1 MWIEKRGKAFR
12 AFERYKNPFN
22 GKLSKVSVKMPR
34 NTPQERTK
42 AQRRL
47 DVLVAEKT
55 NIVPD
60 KIYLSQLSKF
70 YLRDVELKCKK
81 STYLRN
87 KSACNTFEKLLG
99 DVELNGLNA
108 RYVRKKFLQG
118 KMQYNEYV
126 GRFKTLIRW
135 GYRNDFLEDISFID
149 KLDRVPE
156 KTKRE
161 KVQDKF
167 LERDECNKLI
177 DGMKNEKWK
186 LLTKF
191 LVLSGCRIGE
201 ALALEESDLD
211 FDNRSISIS
220 KTVNPAT
227 KEVTTA
233 KTLASEDSISMQDE
247 LDIVCHDI
255 LELKKRTPHLPTER
269 LFFDSEYAA
278 YLKYL
283 RVTGEK
289 ILHRHITPHIF
300 RHTHAALLCEND
312 KSYDYIQRRLRH
324 EKNARV
330 TQEIYIHFTEKLK
343 EKDKAELKEVKLL

>member
-12 AFERYKNPFN
+12 AFERFKNPLD

-42 AQRRL
+42 AQRKL
-47 DVLVAEKT
+47 DAIVAEKT
-55 NIVPD
+55 NIIPD
-60 KIYLSQLSKF
+60 KIYLSQLSSF
-70 YLRDVELKCKK
+70 YLREVELLHKR

-87 KSACNTFEKLLG
+87 KSACNTFEKILG
-99 DVELNGLNA
+99 DVEINGLTA
-108 RYVRKKFLQG
+108 HYVRDKFL
-118 KMQYNEYV
+118 KADVQYNEYI

-156 KTKRE
+156 PTKRE

-167 LERDECNKLI
+167 LEREDCNKLI
-177 DGMKNEKWK
+177 DGMNNEKWK

-211 FDNRSISIS
+211 FANRSISIS

-233 KTLASEDSISMQDE
+233 KTSASEDSISMQDE

-255 LELKKRTPHLPTER
+255 LELKKRTPHIPTDR

-278 YLKYL
+278 YRKYL
-283 RVTGEK
+283 GETSEK
-289 ILHRHITPHIF
+289 ILGRKITPHIF
-300 RHTHAALLCEND
+300 RHTHAALLCESG
-312 KSYDYIQRRLRH
+312 KTYDFIQRRLRH

>member
-1 MWIEKRGKAFR
+1 MWIEKRGAAFR
-12 AFERYKNPFN
+12 AFERYKNPVD

-42 AQRRL
+42 AQRKL
-47 DVLVAEKT
+47 DAIVAEKT
-55 NIVPD
+55 NIIPD
-60 KIYLSQLSKF
+60 KIYLSQLSSF
-70 YLRDVELKCKK
+70 YLREVELLHKR
-81 STYLRN
+81 STFLRN
-87 KSACNTFEKLLG
+87 KSACHTFEKILG
-99 DVELNGLNA
+99 DVEINGLTA
-108 RYVRKKFLQG
+108 HYVRDRFL
-118 KMQYNEYV
+118 KADVQYNEYI

-156 KTKRE
+156 QTKRE

-167 LERDECNKLI
+167 LEKDECNKLI

-201 ALALEESDLD
+201 ALALEESDID
-211 FDNRSISIS
+211 FDEKSISIS
-220 KTVNPAT
+220 KTLNPVT

-233 KTLASEDSISMQDE
+233 KTIASEDVISMQDE
-247 LDIVCHDI
+247 LDIVCQDI
-255 LELKKRTPHLPTER
+255 LELKKRTPHIPTDR

-278 YLKYL
+278 YRKYL
-283 RVTGEK
+283 REIGDK
-289 ILHRHITPHIF
+289 ILQRHLTPHIF
-300 RHTHAALLCEND
+300 RHTHAALLCESG
-312 KSYDYIQRRLRH
+312 KSYGFIQRRLRH
-324 EKNARV
+324 EENARV